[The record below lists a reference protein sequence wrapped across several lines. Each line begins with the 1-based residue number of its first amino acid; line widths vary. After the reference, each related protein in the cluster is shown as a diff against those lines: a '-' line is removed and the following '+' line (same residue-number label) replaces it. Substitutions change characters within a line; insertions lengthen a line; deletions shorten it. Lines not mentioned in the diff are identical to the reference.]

1 MLRPRHRKDGEAWPP
16 PELPRAQGRA
26 RAGRQGTGQGLLLL
40 GRRAAA
46 GSAPQA
52 LEKRAGGGVCTCGPV
67 ASAQG
72 PALQL
77 STLVHVMSGFTKR
90 FPEAQERRG
99 PSRSKYFRRSQAHL
113 ARKLKAARDSGCRE
127 TGFQGWRPADQ
138 ETLPVEKDFTS
149 HSSQE
154 EEPWGKRRGSQEAEE
169 RGGDTARAFPVVSVG
184 RAEPGRETSLGDV
197 GPQPTATRL
206 AALSMAA

>member
-16 PELPRAQGRA
+16 PELPRAQGRVC
-26 RAGRQGTGQGLLLL
+26 AGRQGTGQGLLLL

-52 LEKRAGGGVCTCGPV
+52 LEKRAGGGGCTCGPV

-77 STLVHVMSGFTKR
+77 STLAHVMSGFTKR

-113 ARKLKAARDSGCRE
+113 ARKLKAARDSGCGE
-127 TGFQGWRPADQ
+127 TGFQAGSLLFRGGGQRTRRHCQWKR
-138 ETLPVEKDFTS
+138 TLPLTV
-149 HSSQE
+149 
-154 EEPWGKRRGSQEAEE
+154 PKRRSHGESAGEVKRQRSEGETQQEPSLWFPWEGQSQA
-169 RGGDTARAFPVVSVG
+169 GKPASGT
-184 RAEPGRETSLGDV
+184 
-197 GPQPTATRL
+197 
-206 AALSMAA
+206 